1 MFWLAIIL
9 LPKNLQLNPTEL
21 THKSML
27 ESKLRGRYEIIK
39 KLGSGG
45 FSETYLAR
53 DWDFPGTPLCVVKQL
68 KPHSSKPW
76 ILQTARRLFES
87 EAAVLARL
95 GFHPQIPQLM
105 AHFEENEQFYLVQEF
120 VAGEPLSEELRTGKR
135 WSEAEAIAFL
145 QDVLGILLFVHQQNV
160 IHRDLK
166 PANLIRRSLDG
177 RFVLIDFGSVKR
189 MSALVANASEPTEL
203 TIAIGAPAYMPIEQ
217 LRGKPNFNSDLYALG
232 KIVIQGLTGVAP
244 EGLSEDPETG
254 EVVWQEWTQVSEAFA
269 TLVERMVRWSDH
281 QRYQSADEV
290 LADLKSF
297 PTLNALPTLRLPSSV
312 ASAESAVLDE
322 VFRNLKQHAEIARIK
337 KLIFYAY
344 KNRWENDSRKLL
356 SYRTKELV
364 KALYQANPTLE
375 QFSNTLYRASKTLN
389 KKDKYFLIA
398 EAIIDCIR
406 QLYETDQPLPPV
418 PPFSDPLSIASDPSL
433 PQETSSNSQ
442 TQTILDEQDFTCDPF
457 ELRLEVMRYTTPL
470 RAKVLLFSVLHYP
483 FSFRGQDWSVIATYD
498 FDELL
503 IALLKTF
510 PTLEELESRLYGTA
524 KTLKELREGLQ
535 IAGAIV
541 QALRPFYKK
550 FQPTSQIEQAQVP
563 PSLGKR

>member
-1 MFWLAIIL
+1 
-9 LPKNLQLNPTEL
+9 
-21 THKSML
+21 ML
-27 ESKLRGRYEIIK
+27 DSKLRGRYEIIK

-53 DWDFPGTPLCVVKQL
+53 DWNFPGTPLCVVKQL

-76 ILQTARRLFES
+76 ILPTARRLFES

-95 GFHPQIPQLM
+95 GSHPQIPQLM
-105 AHFEENEQFYLVQEF
+105 AHFEEQEQFYLVQEF
-120 VAGEPLSEELRTGKR
+120 VAGEPLSQELRTGKR

-189 MSALVANASEPTEL
+189 MSALVANTSEPTGL
-203 TIAIGAPAYMPIEQ
+203 TIAIGTPAYMPIEQ
-217 LRGKPNFNSDLYALG
+217 LRGKPGFSSDLYALG
-232 KIVIQGLTGVAP
+232 KIAIQGLTGVAP

-254 EVVWQEWTQVSEAFA
+254 EVIWQEWAQVSEPFA
-269 TLVERMVRWSDH
+269 AIVERMVRWNH
-281 QRYQSADEV
+281 HHRYQRADEV
-290 LADLKSF
+290 LTDLQSF
-297 PTLNALPTLRLPSSV
+297 PALNASPTIRLPSAV
-312 ASAESAVLDE
+312 AIAESVVLDE
-322 VFRNLKQHAEIARIK
+322 VVRSLKQHAEIARIK
-337 KLIFYAY
+337 KLIFYAC
-344 KNRWENDSRKLL
+344 KNRWENDSKKLL

-364 KALYQANPTLE
+364 KELYQTNPTLE
-375 QFSNTLYRASKTLN
+375 QFSETLYQAAKTLN

-398 EAIIDCIR
+398 EAIIDCVR
-406 QLYETDQPLPPV
+406 QLYETDRTPPQVPLS
-418 PPFSDPLSIASDPSL
+418 SDPLSIASDPSL
-433 PQETSSNSQ
+433 PHETLSNPQ
-442 TQTILDEQDFTCDPF
+442 TQTLPDEQDLACDPF

-483 FSFRGQDWSVIATYD
+483 FSFRGQDWSVLATYD

-503 IALLKTF
+503 ITLLKTF
-510 PTLEELESRLYGTA
+510 PRLEELESQLYSTA
-524 KTLKELREGLQ
+524 QTLKELREGSQ

-541 QALRPFYKK
+541 QALRPFYQKLR
-550 FQPTSQIEQAQVP
+550 PTSQTGQAQVP